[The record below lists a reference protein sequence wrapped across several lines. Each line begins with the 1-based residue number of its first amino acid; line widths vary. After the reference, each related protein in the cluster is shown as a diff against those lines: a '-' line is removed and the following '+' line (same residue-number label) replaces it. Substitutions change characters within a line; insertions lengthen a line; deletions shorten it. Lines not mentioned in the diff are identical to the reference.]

1 MTRTV
6 LSKEL
11 INYWL
16 DNETKVLDRRHFLK
30 HLKLSLYSAKT
41 KKLLTFQA
49 NCAYVWEK
57 GDCITIDWDT
67 FNKLSEIFNY
77 IDVDQYEKWRFSKK
91 DTIIFKTNENRL
103 QEQKTD
109 VFRGD
114 DTEGNRVQSRKRKA
128 ITAVGHLS
136 YKAIKS

>member
-1 MTRTV
+1 MKRTV
-6 LSKEL
+6 LAKEL

-16 DNETKVLDRRHFLK
+16 DNETKVLDRRHFLE

-49 NCAYVWEK
+49 DCAYVWEK

-77 IDVDQYEKWRFSKK
+77 INVDQYEKWRFGKK
-91 DTIIFKTNENRL
+91 ETIIFTSNENRL
-103 QEQKTD
+103 QKQKTD
-109 VFRGD
+109 VVRGD

-128 ITAVGHLS
+128 SITVGHLS
-136 YKAIKS
+136 YKSVKG